1 MNQQKFLIGAL
12 ALNVVLAVAAIYF
25 YSDNRSRGTILQNLT
40 AESDS
45 LQEKIITLEEQNK
58 TLRGRLNALDNN
70 STDDA
75 ATERLKMALDEKD
88 AEITRLKQENEQG
101 GRNRGGRR
109 QGPPDR
115 NENEPRLSMEERM
128 EQLRTQN
135 PEQYERIM
143 EMRDRMENA
152 RIARDEKRNQLLN
165 NLDKRK
171 LSSAQNQ
178 TIETYKTLLENQE
191 NIRRNMEENGGGR
204 ESFMMMMQNQNSLN
218 QLSTQVQDILIEQY
232 ANSLSNGSGAEAAEE
247 IRNILNATSTGFPG
261 GGPGMGGPG
270 GPGMGGPG
278 MGGPGMGGRRGR

>member
-12 ALNVVLAVAAIYF
+12 ALDVVLAVAAIYF
-25 YSDNRSRGTILQNLT
+25 YTDNRSRGTILQNLT
-40 AESDS
+40 AECDS
-45 LQEKIITLEEQNK
+45 LQERITTMEEQNK
-58 TLRGRLNALDNN
+58 TLRGRLNALDDN

-109 QGPPDR
+109 QGPPER

-143 EMRDRMENA
+143 EMRDRMETA
-152 RIARDEKRNQLLN
+152 RIERDEKRNQLLN

-171 LSSAQNQ
+171 LTSAQNQ

-191 NIRRNMEENGGGR
+191 NIRRNMEENGGNR

-261 GGPGMGGPG
+261 MGGGPGMGGPG

-278 MGGPGMGGRRGR
+278 MGGRRNR